1 VKTHWKWIA
10 YAILSCGCIQG
21 IQAAEPEAWPSRRV
35 TMVVP
40 FAPGG
45 ATDIVARILAPAM
58 AEVLG
63 QPVVVDNR
71 PGASGN
77 IGAMMVARAQPDGHT
92 MVLSNVSLASI
103 NPILFAATL
112 KMDLAKALTGVVLLA
127 SIPDIIVAKPDF
139 PASNAKELVAHAR
152 AHPGKLNFSN
162 PLGGYTHLYMLEW
175 SGRTGMQLVNVPSK
189 GPVQVVT
196 SILGGEIHFSSL
208 NSASITPHV
217 QAGRLKA
224 LAAVAPQRLPALPE
238 VPTLAESGYPGV
250 GIVNWNGIFV
260 PTGTPKPV
268 IDRLHLITVKLME
281 SPNIR
286 QALEKA
292 KVPVTLSKSPED
304 FQQFVRQELERAGRI
319 IRENNISL
327 ESP

>member
-1 VKTHWKWIA
+1 MRSDWRCVA
-10 YAILSCGCIQG
+10 VAVLLCGGVQA
-21 IQAAEPEAWPSRRV
+21 IQAAEQDAWPSRRV

-40 FAPGG
+40 FAPGT

-58 AEVLG
+58 AETLG
-63 QPVVVDNR
+63 HAVVVDNR
-71 PGASGN
+71 TGASGN

-92 MVLSNVSLASI
+92 LVMCNVSLASI
-103 NPILFAATL
+103 NPILYASTL
-112 KMDLAKALTGVVLLA
+112 KMDLAKALTGVVQLS
-127 SIPDIIVAKPDF
+127 SIPDIIVARPDF
-139 PASNAKELVAHAR
+139 PANSAKELVAYVR

-189 GPVQVVT
+189 GAPHVVT

-208 NSASITPHV
+208 NSATVTPHV

-224 LAAVAPQRLPALPE
+224 LATVTSRRLPALPD
-238 VPTLAESGYPGV
+238 VPTLAESGYPGI
-250 GIVNWNGIFV
+250 GMVNWNGLFV

-268 IDRLHLITVKLME
+268 IDRLHQVTVKLME
-281 SPNIR
+281 SPNLR
-286 QALEKA
+286 QALDKA
-292 KVPVTLSKSPED
+292 QVPVTLSKSPED
-304 FQQFVRQELERAGRI
+304 FQQFVKQELDRAARI
-319 IRENNISL
+319 IRENNITL